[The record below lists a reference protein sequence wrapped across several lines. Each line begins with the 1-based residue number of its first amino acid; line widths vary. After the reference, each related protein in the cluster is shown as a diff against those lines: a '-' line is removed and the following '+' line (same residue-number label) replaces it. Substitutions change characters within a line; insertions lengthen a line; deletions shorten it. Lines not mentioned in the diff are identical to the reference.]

1 MGERPSGTIA
11 FLFTDVEGSTRL
23 WEEHDHDMD
32 GALAA
37 HDGILRDAIAAES
50 GYVFS
55 TQGDAFAAA
64 FDSAAAAARAAVSI
78 QRALAAHEWPNA
90 AGIKVRIGLH
100 VGEAHER
107 DGDYFGPTLN
117 RAARIMSAAHGG
129 QTVCSAAFAA
139 LAQFD
144 RMVDLGEHRLKDL
157 AAPEHVWQLG
167 DGDHPPLQ
175 TLDLVRHNLPV
186 ERTPLFGREGVLA
199 EIGGRLGEYRL
210 VSVLGMGGTGKTRV
224 AVAAAA
230 DVIERFPDGVWF
242 VDLVPAGDDSD
253 VAEAVAGAA
262 GYRVGGADLLGSLT
276 EVLRDRRALFVL
288 DNCEHIT
295 DTVAEMLDVVLGQ
308 TAAPRFLVT
317 SREPLGLLDE
327 YQLTLEPLAVAADAA
342 SPAVALFMGTAARV
356 GARLGAGD
364 LARIASVCDHL
375 DGHPLSIE
383 LAAAQLRQLTVNQL
397 AARLEDRFELL
408 ARGRSSSRQAS
419 LVAVLED
426 TWAMLEPEGQRLL
439 VQLGAFPAG
448 FGLDEI
454 EQVAAGL
461 DVGAVG
467 RTVGGLVE
475 RNLVVN
481 DGAGGYRLLET
492 VKLFAQRQP
501 GADGAAERHTQWVLD
516 SLRAQPEDA
525 WHSSMSLSAW
535 ILRHDDDWRTVEDR
549 LVARRRWVE
558 LSDLLNG
565 SGGFFHNRIPGA
577 AAMALIRRIE
587 GYLEQVDPT
596 DRRTLIALHLA
607 AGYAGLSARRP
618 DWIQRGGNRAVE
630 LTVESSP
637 VERAVALILGSW
649 MAALRD
655 ADSAISNLRDAFDI
669 ADSSGASG
677 VANIALAYQGVH
689 HALAGRVD
697 EVHELLERLES
708 RLETLDPNDDQLARY
723 LTLVLRLAVGVVADP
738 EQGRRAAKRWG
749 ESYFESPVGF
759 GVLDTAAAAGVGDIA
774 GTRWR
779 MGQAIHHWEE
789 RSADD
794 GFPDWLLPLAVLAHA
809 TGDVERCR
817 TLVTAIRRS
826 PVPTH
831 NFLHTI
837 IYRQLRD
844 RVGLA
849 TDNPLDSHT
858 IEEIF
863 GDTMTWMD
871 SLDDSPD
878 AMAGSAAPRKTRE
891 AER

>member
-1 MGERPSGTIA
+1 MGERPRGTIA

-23 WEEHDHDMD
+23 WDEHDDDMD

-37 HDGILRDAIAAES
+37 HDRILRDAIAAEA

-64 FDSAAAAARAAVSI
+64 FDSAAAAARAAASI
-78 QRALAAHEWPNA
+78 QLALAAHVWPGA
-90 AGIKVRIGLH
+90 ADIKVRIGLH
-100 VGEAHER
+100 MGEAHER

-117 RAARIMSAAHGG
+117 RTARIMSAAHGG

-144 RMVDLGEHRLKDL
+144 PMVDLGEHRLKDL
-157 AAPEHVWQLG
+157 AAPERVWQLG
-167 DGDHPPLQ
+167 DGEHPPLK

-186 ERTPLFGREGVLA
+186 ERTPLFGRDGVLA
-199 EIGGRLGEYRL
+199 EVGGRLGEYRL

-230 DVIERFPDGVWF
+230 DVIDGFPDGVWF
-242 VDLVPAGDDSD
+242 VDLVPARDASD
-253 VAEAVAGAA
+253 VAEAVADAA
-262 GYRVGGADLLGSLT
+262 GYRVGGADLLRSLT

-308 TAAPRFLVT
+308 TAVPRFLVT

-327 YQLTLEPLAVAADAA
+327 YQLTLESLSVSADTA

-356 GARLGAGD
+356 GAHLGTDELSAV
-364 LARIASVCDHL
+364 ASVCNHL

-383 LAAAQLRQLTVNQL
+383 LAAAQLRQFTVDQL

-454 EQVAAGL
+454 EQVAVGL

-475 RNLVVN
+475 RNLVVT
-481 DGAGGYRLLET
+481 DGTGGYRLLET

-501 GADGAAERHTQWVLD
+501 GADVAAERHTQWVLD
-516 SLRAQPEDA
+516 SLREQPEDA
-525 WHSSMSLSAW
+525 WHSSISLGAW
-535 ILRHDDDWRTVEDR
+535 ILRHDDDWRAVEER
-549 LVARRRWVE
+549 LVAAGRWAE

-565 SGGFFHNRIPGA
+565 SGGYFHNRVPGA

-618 DWIQRGGNRAVE
+618 DWIQRGGDRCVE
-630 LTVESSP
+630 LTTDSAP
-637 VERAVALILGSW
+637 IERAVALIIGSW
-649 MAALRD
+649 MTALHD
-655 ADSAISNLRDAFDI
+655 ADAAIGNLRNAFDV
-669 ADSSGASG
+669 ADGIGAAG

-697 EVHELLERLES
+697 EVHELLGLLAL
-708 RLETLDPNDDQLARY
+708 RLETLDPHGDHLARY
-723 LTLVLRLAVGVVADP
+723 LTMVLDLAVGVVADP
-738 EQGRRAAKRWG
+738 EQGRRVAKRW
-749 ESYFESPVGF
+749 EATYFESPVGF
-759 GVLDTAAAAGVGDIA
+759 GVLDTAAAAGVGDVA

-779 MGQAIHHWEE
+779 MGEAIRNWEE

-809 TGDVERCR
+809 VGDVDRCR

-849 TDNPLDSHT
+849 TENPLGTHT
-858 IEEIF
+858 VEEIF
-863 GDTMTWMD
+863 DDTMNWMD
-871 SLDDSPD
+871 SLDTSP
-878 AMAGSAAPRKTRE
+878 R
-891 AER
+891 

>member
-1 MGERPSGTIA
+1 MERPSGTIA

-23 WEEHDHDMD
+23 WDEHDDDMD
-32 GALAA
+32 RALEA
-37 HDGILRDAIAAES
+37 HDQILHDAIAAEA

-64 FDSAAAAARAAVSI
+64 FDSAAAAARAAASI
-78 QRALAAHEWPNA
+78 QRALESHEWPPSA
-90 AGIKVRIGLH
+90 EIKVRIGLH

-129 QTVCSAAFAA
+129 QTVCSATFAA
-139 LAQFD
+139 LAGFD

-157 AAPEHVWQLG
+157 AAPEHMWQLG

-175 TLDLVRHNLPV
+175 TLDLARHNLPV
-186 ERTPLFGREGVLA
+186 ERTPLLGREAVLA
-199 EIGGRLGEYRL
+199 ELAGRLGEYRL
-210 VSVLGMGGTGKTRV
+210 VSLLGMGGTGKTRV

-242 VDLVPAGDDSD
+242 VDLVPARDDSD

-295 DTVAEMLDVVLGQ
+295 DVVAEMLDVVLGM

-327 YQLTLEPLAVAADAA
+327 YQLTLEPLAVAADAT
-342 SPAVALFMGTAARV
+342 SPAIALFTGTAARV
-356 GARLGAGD
+356 GARLGDRD
-364 LARIASVCDHL
+364 LSTIALVCDHL

-383 LAAAQLRQLTVNQL
+383 LAAAQLRQLTVDQL

-408 ARGRSSSRQAS
+408 ARGRSSNRQAS

-439 VQLGAFPAG
+439 VQLGAFPSG

-454 EQVAAGL
+454 EEVAGGL
-461 DVGAVG
+461 DVGVVG

-475 RNLVVN
+475 RNLVVT
-481 DGAGGYRLLET
+481 DGTGGYRLLET
-492 VKLFAQRQP
+492 VKLFAQRQAE
-501 GADGAAERHTQWVLD
+501 ADHAAERHTQWVLD
-516 SLRAQPEDA
+516 SLRLQPEDA
-525 WHSSMSLSAW
+525 WYSSISLAVW
-535 ILRHDDDWRTVEDR
+535 ILRHDDDWRAVEDR
-549 LVARRRWVE
+549 LVAARRWDE
-558 LSDLLNG
+558 LSDLFRASG
-565 SGGFFHNRIPGA
+565 SYFHNRIPGA
-577 AAMALIRRIE
+577 AAMAQIRRIE
-587 GYLEQVDPT
+587 GYLDQVDPT
-596 DRRTLIALHLA
+596 DRRTLVACYLV

-618 DWIQRGGNRAVE
+618 DWIQRGGDRAVE
-630 LTVESSP
+630 LTTDGSP
-637 VERAVALILGSW
+637 LDRAVALVLGSW
-649 MAALRD
+649 MMALRD
-655 ADSAISNLRDAFDI
+655 ADAAIVTLREAFDI
-669 ADSSGASG
+669 AESCGASG
-677 VANIALAYQGVH
+677 VANIALVYQGVH
-689 HALAGRVD
+689 HALTGRVD
-697 EVHELLERLES
+697 EVHGLLDRLDS
-708 RLETLDPNDDQLARY
+708 RLDAADPDGDQLAQY
-723 LTLVLRLAVGVVADP
+723 LCLILRLAVGVVNDP
-738 EQGRRAAKRWG
+738 EQGRRAADRR
-749 ESYFESPVGF
+749 EETDTESPIGF
-759 GVLDTAAAAGVGDIA
+759 GVLDAAASAGIGDIA

-779 MGQAIHHWEE
+779 MREAIRSWEE

-794 GFPDWLLPLAVLAHA
+794 GFPDWLIPLAVLAHA
-809 TGDVERCR
+809 LGDLERCR

-844 RVGLA
+844 QIGLA
-849 TDNPLDSHT
+849 TNNPLDTHT
-858 IEEIF
+858 IEDIF
-863 GDTMTWMD
+863 DDTMNWMD
-871 SLDDSPD
+871 TLDNSP
-878 AMAGSAAPRKTRE
+878 T
-891 AER
+891 